1 MKNSFNVA
9 SFTSK
14 QAPSALIQNNG
25 EFQAVLLSF
34 SFLVFPVLRS
44 SIKGKS
50 YYTFKSNIHILE
62 FKSF

>member
-1 MKNSFNVA
+1 MNNIQKLFKKTRETKTHIQMKTSFNVA

-34 SFLVFPVLRS
+34 SFLVFPVL
-44 SIKGKS
+44 
-50 YYTFKSNIHILE
+50 
-62 FKSF
+62 